1 MGLRLRHHC
10 GLRRLRHARHHLH
23 PPGAV
28 LALALGAG
36 LMLVV
41 AANYSYLMRLRHG
54 CDVHA
59 YTKEVFGDDH
69 AFLCAWFLYISHIS
83 IVFLNTTALFV
94 VARLLMGNAQL
105 STPSYVLAGRDG
117 MPRQKA
123 AEAVLRCFRTCWASP
138 ARRQAPLCL
147 RQHIYQK
154 NTDSHASIVLF
165 GCPPPPGGRG
175 AWPWPGSR
183 HRPKG
188 PRSSHYLVTS
198 SQSIRSRGAR
208 SLKTVP

>member
-1 MGLRLRHHC
+1 
-10 GLRRLRHARHHLH
+10 
-23 PPGAV
+23 
-28 LALALGAG
+28 
-36 LMLVV
+36 
-41 AANYSYLMRLRHG
+41 MRLRHG
-54 CDVHA
+54 CGVYA

-117 MPRQKA
+117 MPRK
-123 AEAVLRCFRTCWASP
+123 
-138 ARRQAPLCL
+138 RRQ
-147 RQHIYQK
+147 RQ
-154 NTDSHASIVLF
+154 SCAVFGHAEHPPHAGRRHSAF
-165 GCPPPPGGRG
+165 GNMFTKKHMHPRINRAFWAPPGG

-183 HRPKG
+183 HRLKG

-198 SQSIRSRGAR
+198 SQSPQAPRCN
-208 SLKTVP
+208 